1 MLDRIKQEAMRRG
14 MKLMSNPKVMK
25 MMADPRF
32 MNAISQGFALK
43 GRIESEIECR
53 MRKIAEALNLAT
65 REDVESLRRSLSQM
79 ESSVSALER
88 RLAQP

>member
-1 MLDRIKQEAMRRG
+1 MLDKIKQEAMRRG
-14 MKLMSNPKVMK
+14 MRLMSNPKVMK

-53 MRKIAEALNLAT
+53 LRKIAETLNLAT
-65 REDVESLRRSLSQM
+65 REDVETLRRSISQM

-88 RLAQP
+88 KLKV